1 MAKPFGDISRILAPL
16 SEIIDKL
23 KERRALP
30 EDQKRS
36 VEAEIELIEGEL
48 ARLNGGHGRAKK
60 GERAEPGK
68 RGRGKRV
75 RRTRDQVEAHAG
87 QIVEFIREQ
96 GQGGRQRQGDQ
107 GEVRCGVAHRAGVL
121 ETVRAGRQDQ
131 DGRKEGGDALSGVD
145 RTDIT

>member
-1 MAKPFGDISRILAPL
+1 MAKPFGHISRILAPL
-16 SEIIDKL
+16 SEIIEKL
-23 KERRALP
+23 KERRALL

-60 GERAEPGK
+60 GERAEPDK

-87 QIVEFIREQ
+87 QIVDYIRSK
-96 GQGGRQRQGDQ
+96 G
-107 GEVRCGVAHRAGVL
+107 
-121 ETVRAGRQDQ
+121 
-131 DGRKEGGDALSGVD
+131 KEGVSGREIKAKFGAVLPTVQAYLKQYAPDAKIKTEGKKAAMRYLA
-145 RTDIT
+145 